1 MKKALVSMTAGVL
14 ACAATALAQ
23 ETKKVTHGIFRPA
36 EIQWQEAPAMLP
48 RGSKIAVLEGDPAQ
62 EGIFTIRLSA
72 PDGYRIAPHWHPA
85 FEHVTVISGAFLV
98 GMGDKWDDSKLQTVP
113 TGGFSYMGPNMPH
126 FATVK
131 GETVLQV
138 HAMGPWGLYY
148 VNPADDPRKAA
159 AAPK

>member
-14 ACAATALAQ
+14 VCAAAALAQ
-23 ETKKVTHGIFRPA
+23 DTKKVNHAIFRPA

-48 RGSKIAVLEGDPAQ
+48 KGAKIAVMEGDPAQ
-62 EGIFTIRLSA
+62 EGIFTLRVWA
-72 PDGYRIAPHWHPA
+72 PDGYRIPPHWHPA
-85 FEHVTVISGAFLV
+85 FEHVTVISGTFLV
-98 GMGDKWDDSKLQTVP
+98 GMGEKADDSKLQTVP

-126 FATVK
+126 FALIK
-131 GETVLQV
+131 GETVVQV

-159 AAPK
+159 APPK